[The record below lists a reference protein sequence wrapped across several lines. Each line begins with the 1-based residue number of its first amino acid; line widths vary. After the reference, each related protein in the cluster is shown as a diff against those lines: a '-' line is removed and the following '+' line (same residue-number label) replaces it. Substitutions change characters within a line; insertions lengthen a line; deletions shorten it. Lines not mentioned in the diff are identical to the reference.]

1 MPSRFLNPRA
11 SGLIVFGG
19 GAEEGY
25 ADGGVTKGYVKG
37 GYEYGSDGTDE
48 ERNVILQ
55 AQNKTLASNKVGMG
69 IEQGNVDLSQRL
81 LSEAI
86 ATGDAKK
93 ITAAEKSLA
102 DSQKKLTAATGKV
115 KTTANLLTNQL
126 KREQASTAI
135 GAIVDPSSVLEQADV
150 ATIDSDAAGT
160 KIADT
165 AGKAT
170 GAAEQMPVPGEKFFY
185 TYKDENGEEKTGFTT
200 KGDVLPDAAQAGA
213 PDALT
218 ANTYDATK
226 TLTNSKRNLQD
237 IDTLTGTV
245 SKDSQAVAATQDPN
259 TTAVKDIEAAQ
270 GESVILNN
278 DTKREILKGELV
290 DPVANAEKASKYTE
304 EIQAA
309 TATPSDKAT
318 VKGQLAELM
327 QDFDGGETPAWASGA
342 LRAATSAMAAR
353 GLGSSSMAGQAIV
366 QAAMESALPI
376 AMADAKTIAS
386 FEAQNLSNVQQ
397 RAMLAAEQ
405 RAAFIGQ
412 EFDQGFQAKVQRA
425 SKIGEVANMNFTA
438 DQQIAL
444 ENSRTANTMELANL
458 DTKSAMVMATAAAVS
473 GLETQNLTNLQQAA
487 VQKAQAFLG
496 VDMANFDVAQQT
508 ELFKAQA
515 VQQALLTD
523 AAADNASKQFNAS
536 SKNQTDQFME
546 NLGSQVDQFN
556 ATQKN
561 ALTTFREGEKNA
573 ATKFNAT
580 LREQRVQFN
589 ASNALV
595 VAQANALWKQNTET
609 IDTAAQNA
617 SNTQF
622 AKEVNGI
629 TNKVLDETYQRE
641 RDMMDMYFNSQ
652 EKMKDRVTSLLIGD
666 KDVEAANVAAKAG
679 DNAAKANLLLN
690 LFWPF

>member
-1 MPSRFLNPRA
+1 MSHSLYNPFMPSRHLNPRA

-19 GAEEGY
+19 GGEEGY
-25 ADGGVTKGYVKG
+25 AEGGNVGDAYRDTINRDRANDLSVKKQTLR
-37 GYEYGSDGTDE
+37 EANELLADEKAQRAKAVADGTPDNADGE
-48 ERNVILQ
+48 AA
-55 AQNKTLASNKVGMG
+55 AQRKVDSANKAV
-69 IEQGNVDLSQRL
+69 
-81 LSEAI
+81 
-86 ATGDAKK
+86 
-93 ITAAEKSLA
+93 
-102 DSQKKLTAATGKV
+102 
-115 KTTANLLTNQL
+115 TTASGDLGIRMQNQITKKSISALTDPESII
-126 KREQASTAI
+126 KKAS
-135 GAIVDPSSVLEQADV
+135 V

-160 KIADT
+160 SIADT
-165 AGKAT
+165 AGKAVGT
-170 GAAEQMPVPGEKFFY
+170 AEQMAVPLSGS
-185 TYKDENGEEKTGFTT
+185 EEITRG
-200 KGDVLPDAAQAGA
+200 GDRPPAAAQAGA

-245 SKDSQAVAATQDPN
+245 SKDSEAVAATQDPE

-278 DTKREILKGELV
+278 DTKREILDGELV

-304 EIQAA
+304 QIQAA

-342 LRAATSAMAAR
+342 LRAASSAMAAR
-353 GLGSSSMAGQAIV
+353 GLGSSSMAGQALV

-458 DTKSAMVMATAAAVS
+458 DSKSAMVMATAAAVS
-473 GLETQNLTNLQQAA
+473 GLETQNLTNIQQAA

-496 VDMANFDVAQQT
+496 IDMANFDAAQQT

-523 AAADNASKQFNAS
+523 GAADNASKQFNAS

-561 ALTTFREGEKNA
+561 ALTTFREGETNA

-595 VAQANALWKQNTET
+595 VAQANALWRQNTET
-609 IDTAAQNA
+609 IDTAAQNS

-622 AKEVNGI
+622 AKETNGI

-652 EKMKDRVTSLLIGD
+652 EKMKDRITSLLIGD
-666 KDVEAANVAAKAG
+666 KDVEAANVAAQAG

>member
-1 MPSRFLNPRA
+1 MSHSLYNPFMPSRFLNPRA

-19 GAEEGY
+19 GAEAGY
-25 ADGGVTKGYVKG
+25 AEG
-37 GYEYGSDGTDE
+37 
-48 ERNVILQ
+48 
-55 AQNKTLASNKVGMG
+55 
-69 IEQGNVDLSQRL
+69 GNV
-81 LSEAI
+81 
-86 ATGDAKK
+86 GDAYRDN
-93 ITAAEKSLA
+93 INTAL
-102 DSQKKLTAATGKV
+102 Q
-115 KTTANLLTNQL
+115 NQL
-126 KREQASTAI
+126 SDKKKEIIVDQGKLETSTRKLNDPKSTAKQKEQYQKEI
-135 GAIVDPSSVLEQADV
+135 DDANKRITIQQEKINTESATVVNAMQNQIAKKSISALTDPESIIEKASVAK
-150 ATIDSDAAGT
+150 IDSDASGT

-170 GAAEQMPVPGEKFFY
+170 GTAEQMAVPLSGS
-185 TYKDENGEEKTGFTT
+185 EEITRG
-200 KGDVLPDAAQAGA
+200 GDRPPAAAQADA

-226 TLTNSKRNLQD
+226 TLTDSEKKLKD
-237 IDTLTGTV
+237 IDTLT
-245 SKDSQAVAATQDPN
+245 
-259 TTAVKDIEAAQ
+259 
-270 GESVILNN
+270 NN

-376 AMADAKTIAS
+376 AMA
-386 FEAQNLSNVQQ
+386 
-397 RAMLAAEQ
+397 
-405 RAAFIGQ
+405 
-412 EFDQGFQAKVQRA
+412 DQGFQAKVQRA

-561 ALTTFREGEKNA
+561 ALTTFREGETNA

-609 IDTAAQNA
+609 IDTAAQNT

-652 EKMKDRVTSLLIGD
+652 EKMKDRITSLLIGD

>member
-1 MPSRFLNPRA
+1 MSHSLYNPFMPSRHLNPRA

-19 GAEEGY
+19 GGEEGY
-25 ADGGVTKGYVKG
+25 AEGGNVGDAYRDTINRDRANDLSVKKQTLR
-37 GYEYGSDGTDE
+37 EANELLADEKAQRAKAVADGTPDNADGE
-48 ERNVILQ
+48 AA
-55 AQNKTLASNKVGMG
+55 AQRKVDSANKAV
-69 IEQGNVDLSQRL
+69 
-81 LSEAI
+81 
-86 ATGDAKK
+86 
-93 ITAAEKSLA
+93 
-102 DSQKKLTAATGKV
+102 
-115 KTTANLLTNQL
+115 TTASGDLGIRMQNQITKKSISALTDPESII
-126 KREQASTAI
+126 KKAS
-135 GAIVDPSSVLEQADV
+135 V

-160 KIADT
+160 SIADT
-165 AGKAT
+165 AGKAAGT
-170 GAAEQMPVPGEKFFY
+170 AEQMGVPLS
-185 TYKDENGEEKTGFTT
+185 DS
-200 KGDVLPDAAQAGA
+200 DAAQAGA

-226 TLTNSKRNLQD
+226 TLEDSKKNLEN

-245 SKDSQAVAATQDPN
+245 SKDSEAVAATQDPE

-278 DTKREILKGELV
+278 DTKREILDGELV

-304 EIQAA
+304 QIQAA

-458 DTKSAMVMATAAAVS
+458 DSKSAMVMATAAAVS
-473 GLETQNLTNLQQAA
+473 GLETQNLTNIQQAA

-496 VDMANFDVAQQT
+496 IDMANFDAAQQT

-523 AAADNASKQFNAS
+523 GAADNASKQFNAS

-561 ALTTFREGEKNA
+561 ALTTFREGETNA

-609 IDTAAQNA
+609 IDTAAQNS

-622 AKEVNGI
+622 AKETNGI

-652 EKMKDRVTSLLIGD
+652 EKMKDRITSLLIGD
-666 KDVEAANVAAKAG
+666 KDVEAANVAAQAG